1 MRFCIIIDGPNFI
14 NRLLEHGVSKE
25 YILNVFS
32 LFKFAENIKGILKTK
47 GLEFQLF
54 PGIDFYCSKKNLSQL
69 NQQET
74 DKLLDKFRK
83 ETGVTVHRISLKTD
97 KEEKGVD
104 SSVITRMFEVQNFY
118 ETVVL
123 VASDK
128 DYVPTIELLRTWG
141 KYVITVGYSDKTH
154 PTELINFSY
163 LFLDINDIFA
173 SAKKKKPLV
182 IEKTKQTKS

>member
-1 MRFCIIIDGPNFI
+1 MRFCIIIDGSNFI

-25 YILNVFS
+25 YILNEFS
-32 LFKFAENIKGILKTK
+32 LFEFAKDIRGILKAK
-47 GLEFQLF
+47 DLGFQLF
-54 PGIDFYCSKKNLSQL
+54 TTDFYCSKKNLSQF

-74 DKLLDKFRK
+74 DKLLDKFK
-83 ETGVTVHRISLKTD
+83 EETGVTIHRIPLKTD
-97 KEEKGVD
+97 KKEKGVD

-128 DYVPTIELLRTWG
+128 DYVPAIEVLRTWG
-141 KYVITVGYSDKTH
+141 KYVITVGYSDKH

-163 LFLDINDIFA
+163 LFLDIDDIFA
-173 SAKKKKPLV
+173 YAKKKKPFV
-182 IEKTKQTKS
+182 IEKTKQTKC

>member
-83 ETGVTVHRISLKTD
+83 ETGVTVHQISLKTD
-97 KEEKGVD
+97 KKEKGVD
-104 SSVITRMFEVQNFY
+104 SSVITRMFEVQKFY

-128 DYVPTIELLRTWG
+128 DYVPAIEVLRTWG
-141 KYVITVGYSDKTH
+141 EYVITVGYSDKTH

-163 LFLDINDIFA
+163 LFLDIDDIFA
-173 SAKKKKPLV
+173 YAKKKKPHV
-182 IEKTKQTKS
+182 VKNKTEV

>member
-1 MRFCIIIDGPNFI
+1 MRFCIIIDGSNFI

-25 YILNVFS
+25 YILNEFS
-32 LFKFAENIKGILKTK
+32 LFKFAEDIRGILKAK
-47 GLEFQLF
+47 DLRFQLF
-54 PGIDFYCSKKNLSQL
+54 TIDFYCSKKNLSQF

-74 DKLLDKFRK
+74 DKLLDKFK
-83 ETGVTVHRISLKTD
+83 EETGVTIHRIPLKTD
-97 KEEKGVD
+97 KKEKGVD

-128 DYVPTIELLRTWG
+128 DYVPAIEVLRTWG
-141 KYVITVGYSDKTH
+141 EYVITVGYSDKTH

-163 LFLDINDIFA
+163 IFLDIDNIFA
-173 SAKKKKPLV
+173 YAKKKKPRV
-182 IEKTKQTKS
+182 IERQN